1 MCLKSATCLQQEDFT
16 DRGFRS
22 YKTLKCVNIMG
33 IFLQQ
38 AIVNHFD
45 ILNLFNFKSTDV
57 AMGRSRCT

>member
-16 DRGFRS
+16 DRGLRS
-22 YKTLKCVNIMG
+22 YKTLICVNIMG

-38 AIVNHFD
+38 PIVNHFD
-45 ILNLFNFKSTDV
+45 ILNLFNFKSNDV